1 MFPGFGKDKKV
12 GQLVDRRCLF
22 LGFFGLLY
30 PGAVET
36 HGDAGL
42 GTGWLLLLSQ
52 LSQNDCHLSA
62 SHPRPANGP
71 IRPLSSLPPR
81 NPRPSHHHH
90 HRLNSQLLGNGQDQQ
105 ETFTASLPPTPPHGL
120 LPPIPRRGRHGRL
133 AATASD
139 HCLHLAL

>member
-42 GTGWLLLLSQ
+42 GTGWLLLHLLLSQ

-90 HRLNSQLLGNGQDQQ
+90 RLNSQLLGNGQDQQ

-120 LPPIPRRGRHGRL
+120 LPPIPRRSRL